1 MKRVSPPVRRLLLQ
15 DGNADMKQE
24 NVETIKHVA
33 DGVAAVTAI
42 GTVMQF
48 LPAVAALFTIVWTGM
63 RITEM
68 IAGKPFA
75 ELIRR
80 KKDAIDE

>member
-1 MKRVSPPVRRLLLQ
+1 
-15 DGNADMKQE
+15 MKQE

-42 GTVMQF
+42 GTLMQL
-48 LPAVAALFTIVWTGM
+48 LPSVAALFTIVWTGM

-68 IAGKPFA
+68 VAGKPFA
-75 ELIRR
+75 DIIRR
-80 KKDAIDE
+80 KKADNAIDK

>member
-1 MKRVSPPVRRLLLQ
+1 LQ

-24 NVETIKHVA
+24 NVETVKHIA
-33 DGVAAVTAI
+33 DGVAVVTAV
-42 GTVMQF
+42 GTMMQL
-48 LPAVAALFTIVWTGM
+48 LPSVAALFTIVWTGM

-80 KKDAIDE
+80 KKDAVDE

>member
-1 MKRVSPPVRRLLLQ
+1 MQ
-15 DGNADMKQE
+15 DGSANMKQE
-24 NVETIKHVA
+24 NVETITHVA
-33 DGVAAVTAI
+33 DGIAAVTAI
-42 GTVMQF
+42 GTVMQL

-80 KKDAIDE
+80 KKDAINE